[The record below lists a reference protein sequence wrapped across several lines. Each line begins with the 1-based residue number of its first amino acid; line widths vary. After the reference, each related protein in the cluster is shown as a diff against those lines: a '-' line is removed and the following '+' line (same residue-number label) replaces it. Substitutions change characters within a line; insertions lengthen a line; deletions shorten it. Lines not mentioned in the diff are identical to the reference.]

1 MSPLRRSALAE
12 AVSGALTPPEKPF
25 GSLLIANPVSSPPPG
40 MYVRATYNE
49 RERGEREGLENTT
62 PSPFSPTS

>member
-12 AVSGALTPPEKPF
+12 AVSGALTPEKPF

-40 MYVRATYNE
+40 MYVRATYIE
-49 RERGEREGLENTT
+49 KAREKEAR
-62 PSPFSPTS
+62 